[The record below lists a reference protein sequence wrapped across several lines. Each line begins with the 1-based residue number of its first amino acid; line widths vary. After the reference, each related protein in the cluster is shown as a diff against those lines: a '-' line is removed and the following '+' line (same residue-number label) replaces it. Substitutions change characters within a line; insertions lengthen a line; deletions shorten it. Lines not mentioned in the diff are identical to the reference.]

1 MGVGRAADT
10 DFDGTCPHLAAIIGA
25 VDSLDAPPSE
35 TQCPANNLIKMHATR
50 PARLRRQQVVAAAW
64 TRMDPLSSRIGPPR
78 RDEHCRGQVADV
90 WSRRRLQGEIAGMHM
105 RCVASPDEQ
114 LGTEAD
120 QKGLLTLP
128 CLNATKLGRDAV

>member
-25 VDSLDAPPSE
+25 VDLLDAPPSE

-64 TRMDPLSSRIGPPR
+64 TRMDPLSS
-78 RDEHCRGQVADV
+78 
-90 WSRRRLQGEIAGMHM
+90 
-105 RCVASPDEQ
+105 
-114 LGTEAD
+114 
-120 QKGLLTLP
+120 
-128 CLNATKLGRDAV
+128 